1 MVEENWFTRAAQ
13 GMDCMDSTPAVNG
26 KMNGDASAG
35 PRARPAGD
43 APPSRAGGDA
53 DTHPAPA
60 PPPPAQPPAPPI
72 LDVEI
77 VLKLGCATDRAR
89 ICKHAREFLTSLRT
103 VTTCTTY
110 MSLGEK
116 LSASAAEVAVF
127 DRTGSQE
134 SRCYTVSEC
143 QLVCHPHRLEESGPE
158 VEEVEDEAGD
168 MPAATQWILPSR
180 DFHGL
185 WDSLIYE
192 TNIKQQLLNFVSTTL
207 LFSDKGVNGNVISW
221 NRVVLLHG
229 PPGTGKTSLC
239 KALAQKLAIRMSDR
253 YAYGQLIEIN
263 SHSLF
268 SKWFSESG
276 KLVQKMFTKI
286 QELIDD
292 PKALVCV
299 LIDEVESL
307 TAARRASSSSAEPS
321 DAIRVVNALLTQI
334 DQIKRFPNV
343 LILTTSNI
351 TGAIDLAFVDRADIK
366 QFIDLPSPA
375 AIYKIYRSCVEELV
389 RTRIISSAEKLF
401 SLHNL
406 ELTQYVGNAAT
417 QSSLRL
423 WQIAQASRGLSGR
436 TLRKLPF
443 LAHAL
448 FITTPSATMCEF
460 LSALEAA
467 VAKQFQD
474 RTELSNS

>member
-1 MVEENWFTRAAQ
+1 MKMDTAEEPQ
-13 GMDCMDSTPAVNG
+13 GSTCR
-26 KMNGDASAG
+26 MNGDGAALQRAG
-35 PRARPAGD
+35 PRLNGD
-43 APPSRAGGDA
+43 GPVVRVGGDA
-53 DTHPAPA
+53 EPLAAPA
-60 PPPPAQPPAPPI
+60 AAPQPV

-77 VLKLGCATDRAR
+77 VLKPSCVTERQR
-89 ICKHAREFLTSLRT
+89 VCRHARDFLTSLRT

-110 MSLGEK
+110 LTLGEK
-116 LSASAAEVAVF
+116 LGASAVELSVS
-127 DRTGSQE
+127 DRVGSQE
-134 SRCYTVSEC
+134 HRCYTVAEC
-143 QLVCHPHRLEESGPE
+143 QLHFHPHRLEESGPE
-158 VEEVEDEAGD
+158 VEEVDDEGGD

-185 WDSLIYE
+185 WESLIYE

-207 LFSDKGVNGNVISW
+207 LFSDKGVNGNIISW

-239 KALAQKLAIRMSDR
+239 KALAQKLAVRMSDR

-417 QSSLRL
+417 HSSLRL

-448 FITTPSATMCEF
+448 FVSTPSATMAEY
-460 LSALEAA
+460 LAALEAA

-474 RTELSNS
+474 RTELGDS